1 MTELIPNP
9 RGDTPPPAP
18 TRPDGTPY
26 RFEMIF
32 DGGGWRAY
40 ADEPAELLDAL
51 IPGYAAMH
59 SPVARAEARI
69 AHATGVQVALQASLN
84 AGQGLDDCTDEERRL
99 LLGPR
104 HEPPAPLVWRAP
116 VPLVLVATFYR
127 PQGAL
132 HAPRAEPPGQLWW
145 IDPGDDITLLTSL
158 HRTGLITLATA
169 ADPPADDGK
178 AG

>member
-1 MTELIPNP
+1 MTQLIRNP
-9 RGDTPPPAP
+9 QGDTPPPAP
-18 TRPDGTPY
+18 TCPDGTPY

-40 ADEPAELLDAL
+40 ADEPADLVAQL
-51 IPGYAAMH
+51 IPGYGDLD

-69 AHATGVQVALQASLN
+69 AYATSAQVALQANLN
-84 AGQGLDDCTDEERRL
+84 SERGLDGCDEQERL
-99 LLGPR
+99 VLLGPR
-104 HEPPAPLVWRAP
+104 HQPPAPLVWRAP
-116 VPLVLVATFYR
+116 VPLVLVTTFYR

-132 HAPRAEPPGQLWW
+132 HTPATEPPGEIWW

-169 ADPPADDGK
+169 ADPPGDAKAD
-178 AG
+178 